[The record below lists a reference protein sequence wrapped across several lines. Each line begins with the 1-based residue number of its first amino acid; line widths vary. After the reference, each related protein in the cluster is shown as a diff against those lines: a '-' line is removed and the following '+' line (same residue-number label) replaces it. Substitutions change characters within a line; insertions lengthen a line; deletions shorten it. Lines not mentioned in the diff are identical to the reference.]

1 MKKKAT
7 DKDNINIARRVK
19 INQMQRNV
27 RRSQMG
33 LKRLRALIR
42 LFFVCLLIFAAYKV
56 YKMPQWYLNKNAFSS
71 ASNGSLEIIG
81 NKITPKYK
89 IISILRQTPVP
100 QRPIYLFNT
109 SKIEKDIETL
119 EPIKQVYIRRFWFP
133 ARLDIIVKERTPIIS
148 ISPAHDVAPIAFF
161 AEGGMLIG
169 REYLP
174 LDKSFKTILVLT
186 YGTKGDD
193 YRKWDEEKIKKIQL
207 LAKTLEY
214 FSGEEVQYLDL
225 RNPKDIY
232 AQLPNVKVRIGE
244 LNSTVNE
251 RVKNIAS
258 ILPQLKTLHKKV
270 KYIDLQWEETQY
282 LKLDE

>member
-1 MKKKAT
+1 
-7 DKDNINIARRVK
+7 
-19 INQMQRNV
+19 
-27 RRSQMG
+27 MG
-33 LKRLRALIR
+33 LRRLRALLR
-42 LFFVCLLIFAAYKV
+42 LFMVGVLIFAAYKV
-56 YKMPQWYLNKNAFSS
+56 YKLPQWYLDKNAFSS

-100 QRPIYLFNT
+100 QRPIYLFDT
-109 SKIEKDIETL
+109 KKIEKDIETL

-133 ARLDIIVKERTPIIS
+133 ARIDIIVEERTPLIS
-148 ISPAHDVAPIAFF
+148 ISPAVDVAPIAFF
-161 AEGGMLIG
+161 AQGGTLIG

-193 YRKWDEEKIKKIQL
+193 YRIWDETKIKRIQL

-214 FSGEEVQYLDL
+214 YSGEELKYLDF
-225 RNPKDIY
+225 RNPKDVY
-232 AQLPNVKVRIGE
+232 AQLPDVKVRLGE
-244 LNSTVNE
+244 MNSTIE
-251 RVKNIAS
+251 DRVKNIAS
-258 ILPQLKTLHKKV
+258 ILPQIKSLNKKI

-282 LKLDE
+282 IKLDE